1 MNKKTKVAIGIAA
14 VLLGLW
20 MSVSAIEDFLNP
32 IKFVSEVTAQPGDYL
47 NRNVQV
53 AGLIVEDSL
62 QKGGEPNSYV
72 FDLTDGNA
80 TIRVEYSGSDPVPKV
95 KPGVGVT
102 VIGVLTSADTLRS
115 NKILIKCP
123 SKYQE
128 ELTKAY
134 YREQNLSYAGGAY

>member
-1 MNKKTKVAIGIAA
+1 VNKKTKVAIGIGI

-20 MSVSAIEDFLNP
+20 MSVSAIGDFLNP

-102 VIGVLTSADTLRS
+102 VIGVFTSEDTLTS

>member
-1 MNKKTKVAIGIAA
+1 MNKKTKVALGVAV

-20 MSVSAIEDFLNP
+20 MSVSAIEDFLDP
-32 IKFVSEVTAQPGDYL
+32 IKFVSEVTAQPGEYL

-53 AGLIVEDSL
+53 AGLIVQDSL
-62 QKGGEPNSYV
+62 EKGVDPNSYA

-102 VIGVLTSADTLRS
+102 VIGVLTTEDTLTS

-134 YREQNLSYAGGAY
+134 LREQNISYAGGAY

>member
-1 MNKKTKVAIGIAA
+1 MSVRAIG
-14 VLLGLW
+14 
-20 MSVSAIEDFLNP
+20 DFLNP
-32 IKFVSEVTAQPGDYL
+32 IKFVSEVTAQPEEYL

-53 AGLIVEDSL
+53 AGLIVQESL
-62 QKGGEPNSYV
+62 QKGSEPNSYV

-80 TIRVEYSGSDPVPKV
+80 MIKVEYSGSAPVPKV

-102 VIGVLTSADTLRS
+102 VIGVLTSEDTLKS
-115 NKILIKCP
+115 NKILLKCP

-134 YREQNLSYAGGAY
+134 YREQNLSYVGGAY

>member
-1 MNKKTKVAIGIAA
+1 MNKKTKVAIGVAV

-20 MSVSAIEDFLNP
+20 MSVSAIGDFLNP
-32 IKFVSEVTAQPGDYL
+32 IKFVSEVTAQPENYL

-53 AGLIVEDSL
+53 AGLIVQESL
-62 QKGGEPNSYV
+62 QKRSEPNSYV
-72 FDLTDGNA
+72 FELTDGNA
-80 TIRVEYSGSDPVPKV
+80 TIKVEYSGSVPVPKV

-102 VIGVLTSADTLRS
+102 VIGVLTSEDTLKS
-115 NKILIKCP
+115 NKILLKCP

>member
-1 MNKKTKVAIGIAA
+1 MNKKTKVAIGVAV

-20 MSVSAIEDFLNP
+20 MSVSAIGDFLNP
-32 IKFVSEVTAQPGDYL
+32 IKFVSEVTAQPENYL
-47 NRNVQV
+47 NRSVQV
-53 AGLIVEDSL
+53 AGLIVQESL
-62 QKGGEPNSYV
+62 QKRSEPNSYV

-80 TIRVEYSGSDPVPKV
+80 TIKVEYSGSVPVPKV

-102 VIGVLTSADTLRS
+102 AIGVLTSEDTLKS
-115 NKILIKCP
+115 NKILLKCP